1 MYGLN
6 TLRQLFSFKYV
17 ATYLLTKCN
26 GKFDFRKSNVQMV
39 KVIWHLQFSQCV
51 CWSQNVM
58 ESLNVY
64 ICVFMFSDFS
74 DEYIVLEFHM
84 GSVRI

>member
-1 MYGLN
+1 ML
-6 TLRQLFSFKYV
+6 
-17 ATYLLTKCN
+17 LLTCSPNVN

-39 KVIWHLQFSQCV
+39 KVTCHLQFLQCL
-51 CWSQNVM
+51 CWSPNVM
-58 ESLNVY
+58 AISNVY